1 MVLSIECWIIVLRK
15 TVMEC
20 PNSECWAGFVLDQSD
35 VAVSERRW
43 LMHELAQLSGTDVE
57 TD

>member
-1 MVLSIECWIIVLRK
+1 MLRK
-15 TVMEC
+15 TVMEF

-43 LMHELAQLSGTDVE
+43 LMHELAQLSGTEVAKN
-57 TD
+57 